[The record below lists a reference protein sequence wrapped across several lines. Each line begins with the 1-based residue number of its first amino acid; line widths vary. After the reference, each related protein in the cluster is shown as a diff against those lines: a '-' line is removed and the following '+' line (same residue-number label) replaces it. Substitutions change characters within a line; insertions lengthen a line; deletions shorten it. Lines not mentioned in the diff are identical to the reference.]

1 MSSAQA
7 LQRAIL
13 EAAGAQ
19 ARGVAMGAL
28 VDGLS
33 ERGFR
38 AEEVELAIWGLMSAR
53 LLTPSGF
60 ICRRLRRRLESVD
73 GVDRSEGEQIYRAY
87 ELLLTPWSPA
97 ADRQLDLGLDKSDGA
112 R

>member
-1 MSSAQA
+1 MPSAEA

-13 EAAGAQ
+13 EAAGAEV
-19 ARGVAMGAL
+19 RGVAMGAI

-38 AEEVELAIWGLMSAR
+38 AEDVELAIWALMGAR

-60 ICRRLRRRLESVD
+60 ICRRLRRRSEAAD
-73 GVDRSEGEQIYRAY
+73 GVDRGDDERIYRAY
-87 ELLLTPWSPA
+87 ELLLVPWSPA
-97 ADRQLDLGLDKSDGA
+97 DDRQLDLDLDKSGEA